1 MAPWLLWRKGRLMV
15 KVRKV
20 KLFKNYVRVHKI
32 IKSGVAIY
40 DMANITEKKGMDLK
54 RWKVVENT

>member
-1 MAPWLLWRKGRLMV
+1 MV
-15 KVRKV
+15 NIRKV

-40 DMANITEKKGMDLK
+40 DMSNVDKKRPMVLK